1 MSCSLSHGTKISGS
15 FPFLEVKEG
24 IGIGAGVG
32 NTVSNPASL
41 AASISLIIFSAST
54 RVYNGSSAS
63 APLFSFLDLS
73 DILTALQK
81 LFNSSTVLCTLRV
94 RVQTAESST
103 HSSTVLFQVEITA
116 DYNPL

>member
-15 FPFLEVKEG
+15 FLFLEVKEG

-32 NTVSNPASL
+32 NTVSNSASF
-41 AASISLIIFSAST
+41 AASISLIIFSTSA
-54 RVYNGSSAS
+54 RVYSGSSAPTS
-63 APLFSFLDLS
+63 WFTFLDLS

-81 LFNSSTVLCTLRV
+81 LFNNSTVLCTLRV

-103 HSSTVLFQVEITA
+103 HSSTVLFRVEIAA
-116 DYNPL
+116 D